1 MRSQAEVARAKGLF
15 AAGYTKAEI
24 ARATGIPYRTISD
37 WLSGKTPNFNGDRGG
52 YECPV
57 CADRLDLFPTE
68 AYVYL
73 LGLYL
78 GDGTISAAA
87 RDVYKLR
94 IVCCD
99 AYPELMQMC
108 DDAMAAVFPTK
119 VGRVAGVGCT
129 EVYSHSKHW
138 PCLFPQHGPGVKH
151 LRKIE
156 LADWQQKLV
165 DVDPRPLI
173 KGLIHSDGC
182 RVLTAPPAPTTRRI
196 RATTSPMRPTTSR
209 RSSPTPVTRSE
220 WSGGTTMPAMC
231 RSLSVPASRFSTSSS
246 AQNGDLRPSA
256 RPETHAGKRPESDIV
271 RPGD

>member
-119 VGRVAGVGCT
+119 VGRVAKIGCT
-129 EVYSHSKHW
+129 EVYSYSKHW

-182 RVLTAPPAPTTRRI
+182 RVLNRAAGTDYPPYPRYHFTNASDDIKKIFTDACDAIGVEWRHNNARNVSI
-196 RATTSPMRPTTSR
+196 AKRA
-209 RSSPTPVTRSE
+209 
-220 WSGGTTMPAMC
+220 
-231 RSLSVPASRFSTSSS
+231 SVAILDEFVGP
-246 AQNGDLRPSA
+246 
-256 RPETHAGKRPESDIV
+256 KR
-271 RPGD
+271 